1 MAFIKSNGLD
11 SILRNIQQNIFM
23 PFHTVHDEVDLIVD
37 SNLVEGIAK
46 RASELGAVK
55 HVMDKIGTGYIDF
68 VYDIE
73 FDPDG
78 SWLPKT
84 SLPIYAMPSCE
95 DEARAL
101 EQCQASEVEPEHITL
116 NIDNIKDFTANVEYD
131 PIDGAI
137 VTLVSPAK
145 TITSRKLV
153 SKIYID
159 KFQRG
164 AK

>member
-1 MAFIKSNGLD
+1 MAFIKSKGLD

-73 FDPDG
+73 YDPDG

-84 SLPIYAMPSCE
+84 SLPVYSMPSCE
-95 DEARAL
+95 DEADAL
-101 EQCQASEVEPEHITL
+101 ARCQATEVEPEHITL
-116 NIDNIKDFTANVEYD
+116 NIDNIKDFTENVEYD
-131 PIDGAI
+131 PIDGAV

-153 SKIYID
+153 SKSYID